1 MWTDEQENSFQTL
14 KDTLTSD
21 TIMAYFDPY
30 KETEL
35 LVNTSPVGLA
45 AILSQENKIVSYASR
60 ALSPT
65 EQRYSQTERECLAIV
80 WGVEHFHLYLFGKSF
95 TLISDHR
102 PLTSI
107 FGNQKKPK
115 SKQQSLRLERWRL
128 RLQTYDFKVTYKKG
142 ELMCADYMS
151 RHPVKDSLK
160 HSYAEEY
167 VRFVAT
173 NSVPK
178 ALNLNDIAAATK
190 DDKTLQSVIL
200 SVKTNR
206 WGRKFITKDKAYGV
220 YAKSS
225 HELTVL
231 DINNQE
237 IILRGTRLVIPHS
250 LQNHVVDLAHAG
262 HMRIV
267 KTKTLL

>member
-1 MWTDEQENSFQTL
+1 MWTGEQENSFQTL

-21 TIMAYFDPY
+21 TIMAYFDPS

-35 LVNTSPVGLA
+35 WVDASPIGLA

-95 TLISDHR
+95 TLIINDHR

-115 SKQQSLRLERWRL
+115 SMQQSLRLERCL
-128 RLQTYDFKVTYKKG
+128 LCLQTYDFKVTYKKG

-151 RHPVKDSLK
+151 RHPVKDSPK

-206 WGRKFITKDKAYGV
+206 WDRKEHLAIRRTFSLVDMITNTKFSNCPNVFEIGV
-220 YAKSS
+220 
-225 HELTVL
+225 VW
-231 DINNQE
+231 Q
-237 IILRGTRLVIPHS
+237 
-250 LQNHVVDLAHAG
+250 
-262 HMRIV
+262 
-267 KTKTLL
+267 